1 MSEDM
6 LDMRE
11 ERSIENMVESAAVL
25 IDMQA
30 SRRSAREGF
39 EEEARSCTVN
49 LFKRHHQHTS
59 VA

>member
-25 IDMQA
+25 IDVQA
-30 SRRSAREGF
+30 LETISQGRI
-39 EEEARSCTVN
+39 
-49 LFKRHHQHTS
+49 
-59 VA
+59 